1 LAAKLGRAY
10 RLSQLC
16 ATPRGGAATT
26 ARVPPRT
33 SSPSRQKLFAA
44 DALLQPCQLQ
54 ALVGTNSARG
64 NKIQRQLVPWYLH
77 VSRRCGAPEWL
88 RFERSSW
95 PNTLTSAAA
104 VKLAVEKLKRIAVG
118 MNEPFP
124 HGDLRRRRCNWPVVR
139 IWMTE

>member
-16 ATPRGGAATT
+16 VTPRGGAATT
-26 ARVPPRT
+26 ARLPPRT
-33 SSPSRQKLFAA
+33 SSPSRQKLSAA
-44 DALLQPCQLQ
+44 DPFLQPCQLQ
-54 ALVGTNSARG
+54 ALVGTCSARG

-77 VSRRCGAPEWL
+77 VSIRCGAPEWL
-88 RFERSSW
+88 RFERSAW

-118 MNEPFP
+118 LNEPFP
-124 HGDLRRRRCNWPVVR
+124 GGDLRRRRCNWPVV
-139 IWMTE
+139 